1 MCSRFCRR
9 GLPRIAEVDADDD
22 DSDDD
27 DGENGDDG
35 KNDDNPTSENLGLS
49 STFIF
54 KEFL

>member
-9 GLPRIAEVDADDD
+9 GLPRIAEVDDDDD

-27 DGENGDDG
+27 E
-35 KNDDNPTSENLGLS
+35 NDDDPTSENLGFS

>member
-27 DGENGDDG
+27 DGENGDD
-35 KNDDNPTSENLGLS
+35 PTSEYLGLS

>member
-1 MCSRFCRR
+1 MCSRSCRR
-9 GLPRIAEVDADDD
+9 GLPRIAEVDDDDD

-27 DGENGDDG
+27 E
-35 KNDDNPTSENLGLS
+35 NDDDPTSENLGLS

>member
-22 DSDDD
+22 DDIDD
-27 DGENGDDG
+27 DGV
-35 KNDDNPTSENLGLS
+35 NDDDPTSENLGLS